1 MATPSKVSA
10 VAEITNDFKESNAAV
25 LTEYRGLTVAQL
37 KQLRVSLG
45 QDTKFSVV
53 KNTLTAI
60 AAKEAGV
67 EAFDG
72 QLAGPTAI
80 AFIKGDAVAAAKSLT
95 DFAKAN
101 KQLVIKTGYFEGKA
115 LNASEVAAL
124 AALESRELQLAK
136 VAGILKAPA
145 AAAARII
152 DALRLK
158 LEEEN
163 GAPAAAEAP
172 AAEEAPGRRCSSR
185 GRSSGRSRSP
195 RRELTLFSNRLRC
208 DGRPQAAEHHYRKDA
223 TPWRSSPTK
232 SSLKLSRN

>member
-1 MATPSKVSA
+1 MTTPNKVSA

-37 KQLRVSLG
+37 KELRVALG

-53 KNTLTAI
+53 KNTLSAI

-67 EAFDG
+67 EAFND

-101 KQLVIKTGYFEGKA
+101 KQLVIKTGVFEGKA
-115 LNASEVAAL
+115 LDAAGVAAL
-124 AALESRELQLAK
+124 AALESRELQLAR
-136 VAGILKAPA
+136 VAGVLKAPA
-145 AAAARII
+145 SAAARII

-158 LEEEN
+158 LEEEG
-163 GAPAAAEAP
+163 GAPAPAADEAPAEEAAAEEVAAPAEAAEA
-172 AAEEAPGRRCSSR
+172 ATEE
-185 GRSSGRSRSP
+185 
-195 RRELTLFSNRLRC
+195 N
-208 DGRPQAAEHHYRKDA
+208 
-223 TPWRSSPTK
+223 
-232 SSLKLSRN
+232 

>member
-1 MATPSKVSA
+1 MTTPSKISA

-37 KQLRVSLG
+37 KELRVALG

-53 KNTLTAI
+53 KNTLSAI

-67 EAFDG
+67 EAFND

-101 KQLVIKTGYFEGKA
+101 KQLVIKTGVFEGKA
-115 LNASEVAAL
+115 LDAAGVAAL
-124 AALESRELQLAK
+124 AALESRELQLAR
-136 VAGILKAPA
+136 VAGVLKAPA
-145 AAAARII
+145 SAAARII

-158 LEEEN
+158 LEEEG
-163 GAPAAAEAP
+163 GAPAP
-172 AAEEAPGRRCSSR
+172 AAEEAPA
-185 GRSSGRSRSP
+185 
-195 RRELTLFSNRLRC
+195 EEA
-208 DGRPQAAEHHYRKDA
+208 AAEEVAAPAEAAEAA
-223 TPWRSSPTK
+223 TEE
-232 SSLKLSRN
+232 N

>member
-1 MATPSKVSA
+1 MATPSKVAA

-67 EAFDG
+67 GAFEG

-101 KQLVIKTGYFEGKA
+101 KQLVIKTGLFEGKA
-115 LNASEVAAL
+115 LDASGVAAL
-124 AALESRELQLAK
+124 AALESRELQLAR
-136 VAGILKAPA
+136 VAGVLKAPM
-145 AAAARII
+145 AAAARTIE
-152 DALRLK
+152 ALRAK
-158 LEEEN
+158 LAEGTE
-163 GAPAAAEAP
+163 APAEEAAAEEAAVEAPAEEAAVEAP
-172 AAEEAPGRRCSSR
+172 AAEAETTEA
-185 GRSSGRSRSP
+185 
-195 RRELTLFSNRLRC
+195 
-208 DGRPQAAEHHYRKDA
+208 
-223 TPWRSSPTK
+223 
-232 SSLKLSRN
+232 